1 MKNYSFFF
9 LKVITILSLS
19 FFLSLNFAIDYP
31 DFDIIINNNPY
42 PEDIFIHSTASDN
55 QFMAILDSNLEVKWY
70 IVSVN
75 GKGWDFKVNNN
86 NKLTY
91 FRKPSNDWTPSGG
104 GLWYV
109 TDEDMNEIDTLECV
123 NDLEADYHDI
133 QFTDDGGYILQAYA
147 KQEIDM
153 PQTEEIDTANV
164 LILQEF
170 DQGHNLIMEWRNF
183 DHMDIQ
189 DYADEMNLNSPYRHW
204 MHGNSIEIDD
214 DGNIFVSN
222 RTMSEIIKF
231 NRQSGELIW
240 RLGGPMNDFTFIN
253 DPLNG
258 PNRQHDARR
267 LENGNIMIFDNGDG
281 RFPPLTRVVEYEI
294 DEQQMTAALVWEYSH
309 PDGYVSLNQG
319 CAQRLENGNTLISW
333 GGVANHG
340 QIITEVDES
349 ENIVLEFEYPE
360 DNYSYK
366 VRKSSWEFNI
376 NLMEADLNIDGN
388 VDILDIIIIVNFILL
403 GEDPDFFYL
412 YKSDLDKSGDVNIQD
427 ILLAIYLIID

>member
-1 MKNYSFFF
+1 MGHLLY
-9 LKVITILSLS
+9 LTLLLTINLE
-19 FFLSLNFAIDYP
+19 AIDYP
-31 DFDIIINNNPY
+31 NFEILIHSNPH
-42 PEDIFIHSTASDN
+42 PEDIFIHSTAADN
-55 QFMAILDSNLEVKWY
+55 QFMAILDSSLEVKWY
-70 IVSVN
+70 IVSID

-86 NKLTY
+86 DQLTY
-91 FRKPSNDWTPSGG
+91 FRKPENDWTPSGG

-109 TDEDMNEIDTLECV
+109 TDESMNEVDTLECA
-123 NDLEADYHDI
+123 NGLQADYHDI
-133 QFTDDGGYILQAYA
+133 QFTEGGGYILQAYA

-189 DYADEMNLNSPYRHW
+189 DYADDMNLNSLYRNW

-214 DGNIFVSN
+214 DENIFVSN

-231 NRQSGELIW
+231 DRQSGELIW
-240 RLGGPMNDFTFIN
+240 RLGGPMNDFTFID

-281 RFPPLTRVVEYEI
+281 REPPLTRVAEYVV
-294 DEQQMTAALVWEYSH
+294 DEQLMSATLVWEYSH

-319 CAQRLENGNTLISW
+319 CAQRLENENTLISW
-333 GGVANHG
+333 GGVSGHG
-340 QIITEVDES
+340 SIITEVDYS
-349 ENIVLEFEYPE
+349 GNRVLEFEYPAT
-360 DNYSYK
+360 NTSYK
-366 VRKSSWEFNI
+366 VRKSDWEFGI
-376 NLMEADLNIDGN
+376 ALVEADLNLDQSI
-388 VDILDIIIIVNFILL
+388 DILDIILLINFILS
-403 GEDPDFFYL
+403 GDDPGPFYL
-412 YKSDLDKSGDVNIQD
+412 YKTDLDKGGDITVQD
-427 ILLAIYLIID
+427 IILILDIIL